1 MPTFGICTSP
11 DHSAVMKEAG
21 FDYVEGSC
29 QAYFRATEPD
39 VEWRS
44 YAADCALPIPA
55 CNMLVPGHLK
65 IVGPGRDAAAL
76 HDYIARL
83 LERAGQAKV
92 ETVVFGSGGARGI
105 PDGYPRDGARD
116 DILAFLRDAAP
127 VAVRHGVTIVA
138 EPLNRGECNVINGV
152 AEAMEYVRAI
162 ASPGF
167 KCLVDSYHSWKE
179 DEPPADV
186 EAAMPSIKHVHV
198 ADRDGRTAPG
208 ESGGGGG
215 GGDVAAMYREFF
227 AVLKRGGYDGRISVE
242 GKVDYDADALRRTLG
257 FLKEQWASV

>member
-1 MPTFGICTSP
+1 MPTFGICASP
-11 DHSAVMKEAG
+11 DKSAAMKEAG

-39 VEWRS
+39 ADWRS
-44 YAADCALPIPA
+44 YAAGSALPIPA
-55 CNMLVPGHLK
+55 CNMLVPGNLK

-83 LERAGQAKV
+83 LERAGEAGV

-105 PDGYPRDGARD
+105 PDGYGRDKARD

-127 VAVRHGVTIVA
+127 IAVRHGVTIVA

-152 AEAMEYVRAI
+152 AEAMNYVQAV

-167 KCLVDSYHSWKE
+167 QCLVDSYHSWKE
-179 DEPPADV
+179 DEALSDV
-186 EAAMPSIKHVHV
+186 EAATGHIKHVHV

-208 ESGGGGG
+208 ESGGGG
-215 GGDVAAMYREFF
+215 DVAAMYRDFF
-227 AVLKRGGYDGRISVE
+227 AVLKRGGYDGRVSVE
-242 GKVDYDADALRRTLG
+242 GKVDYDVEALRRTLG
-257 FLKEQWASV
+257 FLKEQWAAA